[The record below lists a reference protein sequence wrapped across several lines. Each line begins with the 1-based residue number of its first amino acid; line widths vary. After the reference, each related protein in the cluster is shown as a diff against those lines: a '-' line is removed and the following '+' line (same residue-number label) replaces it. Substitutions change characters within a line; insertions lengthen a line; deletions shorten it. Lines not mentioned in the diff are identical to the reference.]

1 MRDTFPEPYVVPGN
15 VAEAP
20 YREGLRFKQR
30 TIAYWALLA
39 LVSGWFS
46 KWPLQM
52 SLGQCTVVVASG
64 FVLLTV
70 VRRAVTPRKVEVLL
84 SFALCLALQPVLG
97 TLVNLLYD
105 GNIDLRLAY
114 VVPVGLVVYTFFAG
128 HDFSHFGY
136 AVLGSVFAV
145 ACGVA
150 MVVLRWSDPLEAA
163 FATVMTVVAT
173 VYVAS
178 DLSMLMRRRLPGEEA
193 GATVDLFRDTLN
205 FITYSF
211 RVVSYVRRYRF
222 H

>member
-30 TIAYWALLA
+30 AIVYWALMA

-46 KWPLQM
+46 VWPLQLAI
-52 SLGQCTVVVASG
+52 SQCGVVVVAG
-64 FVLLTV
+64 LMVLTV
-70 VRRAVTPRKVEVLL
+70 IRRTVTPRRVEVLL
-84 SFALCLALQPVLG
+84 GFALCLALQPVLG
-97 TLVNLLYD
+97 TLVNLLHD
-105 GNIDLRLAY
+105 SNIDLRLAY
-114 VVPVGLVVYTFFAG
+114 VVPVGLVVYTVFAG

-136 AVLGSVFAV
+136 AVLGSALAV
-145 ACGVA
+145 VCGVT
-150 MVVLRWSDPLEAA
+150 MVSLRWSDPLEAA
-163 FATVMTVVAT
+163 FATVITIVAT

-193 GATVDLFRDTLN
+193 GAAVDLFRDALN